1 MWPNVVQLETRQLQM
16 ERELQLTREIAAAR
30 MRLETAPSPPRAR
43 RLRLPTLPALIDR
56 SLGAAK
62 SRS

>member
-1 MWPNVVQLETRQLQM
+1 MWPNVVQFETRQLQL
-16 ERELQLTREIAAAR
+16 ERELQLTHVIAAAQVP
-30 MRLETAPSPPRAR
+30 LKTASIPSRAR
-43 RLRLPTLPALIDR
+43 RLRLPALPRLIDR